1 MTPRYAPHYSNPVYQ
16 ATHDITEEYKM
27 ESTAPEESHH
37 YMDVF
42 EEDERTS

>member
-16 ATHDITEEYKM
+16 AAHDITEEYKM
-27 ESTAPEESHH
+27 ESTRSEGSAD

-42 EEDERTS
+42 EDDDRNN